1 MGSTS
6 DDVEENMRSG
16 SQTYQK
22 GEGAYEREERN
33 SYSFFCFFVCFIM
46 FFEVTNKS
54 RSSHRAYKYKAM
66 IPHPSC
72 QSFNKLVT
80 ESEVECNCTFGA

>member
-16 SQTYQK
+16 SQIYQK

-33 SYSFFCFFVCFIM
+33 SYFFFFFVCFIM

-54 RSSHRAYKYKAM
+54 RSSHRA
-66 IPHPSC
+66 
-72 QSFNKLVT
+72 
-80 ESEVECNCTFGA
+80 